1 MKTVYYPVVP
11 LLALALLGVLA
22 WPASL
27 EAKEYPTSSV
37 HKVVIDPGHGGSN
50 LGALGVTG
58 VYEKDINLAVA
69 KYLRGLLVKKSG
81 VEVLLTREDDRDLPL
96 AERLALANSSGADLF
111 ISIHCNASFNAD
123 AQGAETYVLS
133 PEAALEE
140 SERVA
145 RKQIHRQ
152 GRLASC
158 DDEGTA
164 AVVKDLWQSS
174 AHLRSYD
181 LAAIMQGL
189 LVKRCNMK
197 NRGVKELAI
206 VVLRGAEMPAVV
218 VELGFLSHPKEGRM
232 LADPQYQKDL
242 ASALYWSILEHD
254 HRLNGSGAPGGVAQG
269 RK

>member
-1 MKTVYYPVVP
+1 MKAVQLPILSCFA
-11 LLALALLGVLA
+11 LLLAVALAL
-22 WPASL
+22 PAPAH
-27 EAKEYPTSSV
+27 AKEYPTSTV
-37 HKVVIDPGHGGSN
+37 RKVVIDPGHGGTN
-50 LGALGVTG
+50 LGALGITG

-69 KYLRGLLVKKSG
+69 LQLRSLLVKKSG

-96 AERLALANSSGADLF
+96 TQRIGLANSSGADLF
-111 ISIHCNASFNAD
+111 ISIHCNASFNNE

-145 RKQIHRQ
+145 RKQIQRE

-181 LAAIMQGL
+181 LAGLMQSL

-197 NRGVKELAI
+197 DRGVKELAI

-232 LADPQYQKDL
+232 LADEQYQKDL

-254 HRLNGSGAPGGVAQG
+254 HRLNESGARSGVAQG
-269 RK
+269 RR